1 MIENV
6 LPGFSE
12 HSAYQPGLQRQSG
25 ERVLAIAAPRTGK
38 EINVSDTTTLS
49 PEGVAAHQ
57 SRAGTGKNAPTASP
71 GQTQLNLTEEEVKQ
85 LQQLKNRDREVRS
98 HEQAHLSVA
107 GSYARGGASYTYQKG
122 PDGNRYA
129 TGGEVPIDV
138 SEEPSAEATIQKMR
152 VIRRAALAPAEPS
165 PADRQIAAN
174 ALAKEGAAKQELAA
188 EQQSEMNRILESAA
202 DHPETRETAGEAS
215 PAAGMAGGVSRS
227 MMASAYQRI
236 SSLAT

>member
-6 LPGFSE
+6 LPGYSE
-12 HSAYQPGLQRQSG
+12 QSVYHPGLQRNPG
-25 ERVLAIAAPRTGK
+25 ERVPVIPAPGTGK
-38 EINVSDTTTLS
+38 ELNVSDTTTLS

-57 SRAGTGKNAPTASP
+57 RYTGTGEKAPTASA
-71 GQTQLNLTEEEVKQ
+71 GQAQLNLTEEEIKQ

-188 EQQSEMNRILESAA
+188 ENQSEMHRILESSA
-202 DHPETRETAGEAS
+202 DHPEARDTAAEAP

-227 MMASAYQRI
+227 MMVSAYQRI
-236 SSLAT
+236 SSLAA